1 MLFDTHAHY
10 DDERFDEDRETLLR
24 AMPEKGVGLIVNPGC
39 DLPSS
44 RMAVDMAQKYDFL
57 YAAVGIHPENCGD
70 FAPAMTDGLRALIK
84 APKVVA
90 IGEIGLD
97 YYWAE
102 NPPKE
107 LQQEVLRR
115 QLALAQELHL
125 PVIIHDRDAHADTLS
140 IVREFP
146 QVTGV
151 FHCFAGSVEM
161 AQALIKMGWM
171 LSFNGAATFKNAKK
185 APEVIA
191 AVPLEKLMIETDA
204 PYLTPVPHRGE
215 RNDSSY
221 VRFVAE
227 KIAEIKGISAEEV
240 EKATWENGKAF
251 FGIRKLR
258 IKNCLIGGCGCR
270 RGDFF
275 MMRKW
280 AEVGGTVRG
289 VRIATSLRS
298 SQ

>member
-10 DDERFDEDRETLLR
+10 DDEAFDPDRGLLLESLPQR
-24 AMPEKGVGLIVNPGC
+24 GVALVVNPGC
-39 DLPSS
+39 DLESS
-44 RMAVDMAQKYDFL
+44 RKAVAYAAEYPHV
-57 YAAVGIHPENCGD
+57 YAAVGIHPENCGG
-70 FAPAMTDGLRALIK
+70 FTPADMDALRQLAQQ
-84 APKVVA
+84 PKVVA

-102 NPPKE
+102 NPPRE

-251 FGIRKLR
+251 FGI
-258 IKNCLIGGCGCR
+258 
-270 RGDFF
+270 
-275 MMRKW
+275 
-280 AEVGGTVRG
+280 
-289 VRIATSLRS
+289 
-298 SQ
+298 

>member
-10 DDERFDEDRETLLR
+10 DDEAFDPDRELLLESLPQR
-24 AMPEKGVGLIVNPGC
+24 GVALVVNPGC
-39 DLPSS
+39 DLESS
-44 RMAVDMAQKYDFL
+44 RKAVAYAAEYPHV
-57 YAAVGIHPENCGD
+57 YAAVGIHPENCGG
-70 FAPAMTDGLRALIK
+70 FTPADMDALRQLAQQ
-84 APKVVA
+84 PKVVA

-102 NPPKE
+102 NPPRE

-115 QLALAQELHL
+115 QLALAQELRL
-125 PVIIHDRDAHADTLS
+125 PVIIHDRNAHADTLA

-251 FGIRKLR
+251 FGI
-258 IKNCLIGGCGCR
+258 
-270 RGDFF
+270 
-275 MMRKW
+275 
-280 AEVGGTVRG
+280 
-289 VRIATSLRS
+289 
-298 SQ
+298 

>member
-115 QLALAQELHL
+115 QLALAQELRL
-125 PVIIHDRDAHADTLS
+125 PVIIHDRDAHADTLA

-251 FGIRKLR
+251 FGI
-258 IKNCLIGGCGCR
+258 
-270 RGDFF
+270 
-275 MMRKW
+275 
-280 AEVGGTVRG
+280 
-289 VRIATSLRS
+289 
-298 SQ
+298 

>member
-10 DDERFDEDRETLLR
+10 DDERVDGDREALL
-24 AMPEKGVGLIVNPGC
+24 AGMPEKNVGLIVNPGC
-39 DLPSS
+39 DISSS
-44 RMAVDMAQKYDFL
+44 RTAVALAESFDFV

-70 FAPAMTDGLRALIK
+70 FEPGMIDLLRQMAK
-84 APKVVA
+84 NPRVVA

-102 NPPKE
+102 NPPRE

-115 QLALAQELHL
+115 QLRLAEELGL
-125 PVIIHDRDAHADTLS
+125 PVIIHDRDAHGDTLE

-146 QVTGV
+146 RVRGV

-161 AQALIKMGWM
+161 ARELIKMGWM
-171 LSFNGAATFKNAKK
+171 LSFNGAVTFKNAKR

-191 AVPLEKLMIETDA
+191 EVPLEKLMIETDA

-221 VRFVAE
+221 VRLVAE
-227 KIAEIKGISAEEV
+227 KIAQIKGLTPEEV
-240 EKATWENGKAF
+240 EKATWENGRRF
-251 FGIRKLR
+251 FG
-258 IKNCLIGGCGCR
+258 
-270 RGDFF
+270 
-275 MMRKW
+275 
-280 AEVGGTVRG
+280 V
-289 VRIATSLRS
+289 
-298 SQ
+298 

>member
-10 DDERFDEDRETLLR
+10 DDERFDEDREALLN

-39 DLPSS
+39 DLASS
-44 RMAVDMAQKYDFL
+44 RTAVDMAQKYDFL

-70 FAPAMTDGLRALIK
+70 LAPAMMDGLRALAK

-90 IGEIGLD
+90 IGGIGRD

-102 NPPKE
+102 NPPRE

-251 FGIRKLR
+251 FGI
-258 IKNCLIGGCGCR
+258 
-270 RGDFF
+270 
-275 MMRKW
+275 
-280 AEVGGTVRG
+280 
-289 VRIATSLRS
+289 
-298 SQ
+298 

>member
-10 DDERFDEDRETLLR
+10 DDDRFDGDRETLL
-24 AMPEKGVGLIVNPGC
+24 AGMPEKNVGLIVNPGC

-44 RMAVDMAQKYDFL
+44 RTAVALAEKFDFV

-70 FAPAMTDGLRALIK
+70 FAPGMIDDLRELAK

-102 NPPKE
+102 NPPKD

-115 QLALAQELHL
+115 QLGLAEELNL
-125 PVIIHDRDAHADTLS
+125 PVIIHDRDAHADTLA

-146 QVTGV
+146 RVRGV

-161 AQALIKMGWM
+161 AQELIKMGWM

-227 KIAEIKGISAEEV
+227 KIAEIKGLTPEEV
-240 EKATWENGKAF
+240 KNATWENGRAF
-251 FGIRKLR
+251 FG
-258 IKNCLIGGCGCR
+258 
-270 RGDFF
+270 
-275 MMRKW
+275 
-280 AEVGGTVRG
+280 V
-289 VRIATSLRS
+289 
-298 SQ
+298 

>member
-10 DDERFDEDRETLLR
+10 DDERFDGDREALL
-24 AMPEKGVGLIVNPGC
+24 AGMPEKNVGLIVNPGC
-39 DLPSS
+39 DISSS
-44 RMAVDMAQKYDFL
+44 RTAVALAESFDFV

-70 FAPAMTDGLRALIK
+70 FEPGMIDQLRQMAK
-84 APKVVA
+84 NPRVVA

-102 NPPKE
+102 NPPRE

-115 QLALAQELHL
+115 QLRLAEELGL
-125 PVIIHDRDAHADTLS
+125 PVIIHDRDAHGDTLD

-146 QVTGV
+146 RVRGV
-151 FHCFAGSVEM
+151 FHCFAGSAEM
-161 AQALIKMGWM
+161 ARELIKMGWM
-171 LSFNGAATFKNAKK
+171 LSFNGAVTFKNAKK

-221 VRFVAE
+221 VRLVAE
-227 KIAEIKGISAEEV
+227 KIAQIKGLTPEEV
-240 EKATWENGKAF
+240 EKATWENGRRF
-251 FGIRKLR
+251 FG
-258 IKNCLIGGCGCR
+258 
-270 RGDFF
+270 
-275 MMRKW
+275 
-280 AEVGGTVRG
+280 V
-289 VRIATSLRS
+289 
-298 SQ
+298 

>member
-10 DDERFDEDRETLLR
+10 DDDRFDGDREALL
-24 AMPEKGVGLIVNPGC
+24 ATMPAKNVGLIVNPGC

-44 RMAVDMAQKYDFL
+44 RMAVALAKKFDFV

-70 FAPAMTDGLRALIK
+70 FEPGLIDDLRQLAK
-84 APKVVA
+84 EPKVVA

-102 NPPKE
+102 NPPKG

-115 QLALAQELHL
+115 QLRLAEELNL

-140 IVREFP
+140 IIREFP
-146 QVTGV
+146 RVRGV

-161 AQALIKMGWM
+161 AQELIKMGWM

-191 AVPLEKLMIETDA
+191 AVPLEKLMVETDA

-227 KIAEIKGISAEEV
+227 KIAEIKGLTPEEV
-240 EKATWENGKAF
+240 EKATWENGRVF
-251 FGIRKLR
+251 FG
-258 IKNCLIGGCGCR
+258 
-270 RGDFF
+270 
-275 MMRKW
+275 
-280 AEVGGTVRG
+280 V
-289 VRIATSLRS
+289 
-298 SQ
+298 

>member
-10 DDERFDEDRETLLR
+10 DDEAFDPDRREVLAGLPQR
-24 AMPEKGVGLIVNPGC
+24 GVGLVVDPGC
-39 DLPSS
+39 TLTSS
-44 RMAVDMAQKYDFL
+44 EKAVALAAEFPHV
-57 YAAVGIHPENCGD
+57 YAAVGLHPENCHD
-70 FAPAMTDGLRALIK
+70 FQPEQIERLRQLAQRE
-84 APKVVA
+84 KVVA
-90 IGEIGLD
+90 IGEVGLD
-97 YYWAE
+97 YYWEE
-102 NPPKE
+102 NPPRA

-115 QLALAQELHL
+115 QLALAQELRL
-125 PVIIHDRDAHADTLS
+125 PVIIHDRDAHADTLA

-251 FGIRKLR
+251 FGI
-258 IKNCLIGGCGCR
+258 
-270 RGDFF
+270 
-275 MMRKW
+275 
-280 AEVGGTVRG
+280 
-289 VRIATSLRS
+289 
-298 SQ
+298 

>member
-10 DDERFDEDRETLLR
+10 DDERFDGDREALL
-24 AMPEKGVGLIVNPGC
+24 AGMPEKNVGLIVNPGC
-39 DLPSS
+39 DIPSS
-44 RMAVDMAQKYDFL
+44 RTAVALAESFDFV

-70 FAPAMTDGLRALIK
+70 FAPGMIDRLRQMAK
-84 APKVVA
+84 NPRVVA

-102 NPPKE
+102 NPPRE

-115 QLALAQELHL
+115 QLGLAEELDL
-125 PVIIHDRDAHADTLS
+125 PVIIHDRDAHGDTLD

-146 QVTGV
+146 RVRGV
-151 FHCFAGSVEM
+151 FHCFAGSAEM
-161 AQALIKMGWM
+161 ARELIKMGWM
-171 LSFNGAATFKNAKK
+171 LSFNGAVTFKNAKK

-221 VRFVAE
+221 VCLVAE
-227 KIAEIKGISAEEV
+227 KIAQIKGLTPEEV
-240 EKATWENGKAF
+240 EKATWENGRRF
-251 FGIRKLR
+251 FGI
-258 IKNCLIGGCGCR
+258 
-270 RGDFF
+270 
-275 MMRKW
+275 
-280 AEVGGTVRG
+280 
-289 VRIATSLRS
+289 
-298 SQ
+298 